1 MSEKEPLLRVERLYR
16 SFRSAGLLA
25 PGSSV
30 RAVDDVSLCIG
41 RGETYGLVGESGCG
55 KSTLGRCILRLIE
68 PDAGQVF
75 FEGEDFLKLRGRR
88 VRSLRRRMQM
98 VFQDPY
104 LSLDPKMRIGSA
116 LMEALAIHGMGSRKE
131 RFDRAMTLL
140 LRMGF
145 SPEHFFRFPH
155 EFSGGQ
161 RQRIGLARALI
172 LEPSLIVC
180 DEPVSAL
187 DVSVQAQIINLMK
200 DIQEE
205 RGVSYL
211 FIAHNLSVV
220 RYISHRVGVMYLG
233 SLAEEAETEE
243 LFRKP
248 AHPYTQALLAS
259 ALEPDPRRI
268 MEHTALQGEVP
279 SPVRHDGQEEV
290 RGCAFALRCPH
301 AREKC
306 RCSRPELAP
315 VGHGAGHRAA
325 CFYPLQTPEA

>member
-16 SFRSAGLLA
+16 SYRSAGLLA

-68 PDAGQVF
+68 PDAGQAF

-220 RYISHRVGVMYLG
+220 RYISTG
-233 SLAEEAETEE
+233 SASCTWALWQ
-243 LFRKP
+243 RKRRRRSFSENPRIPTRRLCWPPRWSRIP
-248 AHPYTQALLAS
+248 AAS
-259 ALEPDPRRI
+259 WSIRP
-268 MEHTALQGEVP
+268 
-279 SPVRHDGQEEV
+279 
-290 RGCAFALRCPH
+290 C
-301 AREKC
+301 REKC
-306 RCSRPELAP
+306 
-315 VGHGAGHRAA
+315 
-325 CFYPLQTPEA
+325 PLL